1 MYEMDYGVP
10 WEGCIVR
17 RLLFI
22 ISIPFVIAA
31 AVAYTFGVVVPPGSY
46 GIRQI
51 GFGPN
56 EGYQKKVLRPGYHW
70 GEPTGYLT
78 SVVRVPS
85 TLQAVHF
92 NRAYK
97 DPKGAG
103 LTVAGKSDEYWF
115 PPINI
120 ETVDKGQILVD
131 VTILARILP
140 EPRVEKGVLLTGGPA
155 DLAEQVGVQP
165 ENWVSRIRTAA
176 EREVGE
182 ALRRLTNAQFYDP
195 KLREHESIRDAHVQ
209 MNQALRPIGIEAE
222 AVLLRR
228 YTYEVAEVNQAI
240 AEKNLQVQRER
251 LSDFERAFA
260 EVEAQLVEL
269 KARGE
274 ADVSVIRE
282 TAPQEGKAIRSEG
295 DLVYVEKES
304 LGNQLITEA
313 EAYASKLKAD
323 LFAEQKG
330 AEVFLAR
337 ELAPLL
343 GTLSGGIVA
352 DLDPYDLD
360 QWAEKLGIE
369 KRVGA
374 RK

>member
-1 MYEMDYGVP
+1 M
-10 WEGCIVR
+10 
-17 RLLFI
+17 
-22 ISIPFVIAA
+22 IAA
-31 AVAYTFGVVVPPGSY
+31 IIAYTFGVVVPPGSY

-56 EGYQKKVLRPGYHW
+56 EGYQGRALLPGYHW

-78 SVVRVPS
+78 SVVLVPS

-92 NRAYK
+92 NRAYR
-97 DPKGAG
+97 DPKSAG
-103 LTVAGKSDEYWF
+103 LVVEGKGDEYWF

-140 EPRVEKGVLLTGGPA
+140 QPRIEDGIATSGGPA
-155 DLAEQVGVQP
+155 DLAEQVGVRT

-182 ALRRLTNAQFYDP
+182 SLRRLTNAQFYDP
-195 KLREHESIRDAHVQ
+195 KLREHESIRDAHVA
-209 MNQALRPIGIEAE
+209 MNEALRPVGIEAE

-228 YTYEVAEVNQAI
+228 YTYEVLEVNKAI

-269 KARGE
+269 KAKGE
-274 ADVSVIRE
+274 AEVTVIRE
-282 TAPQEGKAIRSEG
+282 TAPQEGRAIRSEG

-304 LGNQLITEA
+304 LGDQLITEA
-313 EAYASKLKAD
+313 EAYGAKLKAD
-323 LFAEQKG
+323 LFAEQQG

-343 GTLSGGIVA
+343 STLSGGVISDV
-352 DLDPYDLD
+352 DPYDLNT
-360 QWAEKLGIE
+360 WAEKLGLDRTE
-369 KRVGA
+369 LKKAGGA
-374 RK
+374 RR